1 MIDVASI
8 VEVCKLPVEVV
19 GAWLLFDI
27 RARLRN
33 HNGRLIRIEDRISS
47 EKGTGTL
54 PRELR
59 L

>member
-1 MIDVASI
+1 MSIDVASL

-27 RARLRN
+27 RARLNN
-33 HNGRLIRIEDRISS
+33 HNGRLIRLEDQQQGPSTRPFP
-47 EKGTGTL
+47 K
-54 PRELR
+54 ELR